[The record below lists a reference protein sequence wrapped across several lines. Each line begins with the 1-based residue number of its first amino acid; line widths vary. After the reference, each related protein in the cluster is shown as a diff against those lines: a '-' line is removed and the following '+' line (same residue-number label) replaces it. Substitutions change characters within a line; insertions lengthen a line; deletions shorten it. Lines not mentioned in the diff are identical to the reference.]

1 MLSQPPFLQ
10 PVSIAGTGLDAEAQ
24 SFDAFDALIMLQI
37 ASHSISTAQ
46 RQIMHIQNALAPKQ
60 KTECRESLNEYI
72 AQYVEALRQAE
83 YEGCE
88 LFGHDAGNYFFRLG
102 STTNHIIVLRHRFER
117 FLGDKDDELLIPSRN
132 NEATLV
138 CVSQLLGR
146 QTAALKKIDHLWIS
160 LERTGL
166 EIQHSL
172 YTFSAELE
180 KVNPINSVEVK

>member
-10 PVSIAGTGLDAEAQ
+10 SVSIAGTGFDAGEQ
-24 SFDAFDALIMLQI
+24 SFDGFDALIMLQI

-46 RQIMHIQNALAPKQ
+46 RQIMHIQNALAPQQ
-60 KTECRESLNEYI
+60 KTERRESLNEYI

-88 LFGHDAGNYFFRLG
+88 LFGRDAGNYFFRLG
-102 STTNHIIVLRHRFER
+102 ATASHLIMLRHTFER
-117 FLGDKDDELLIPSRN
+117 FLGDEDDELLIPLSN
-132 NEATLV
+132 NESMV
-138 CVSQLLGR
+138 VGISQLLAR
-146 QTAALKKIDHLWIS
+146 QAAALKKIDHLRVS

-180 KVNPINSVEVK
+180 KINPVDE